1 MRTWN
6 GRTEDGAF
14 AVALEGS
21 ALRALDRYCRD
32 AGSVET
38 GGILIGR
45 YSDDLALAIV
55 REATPPPTDSKRGR
69 SWFVRGVTG
78 LSEMLGKRW
87 RARERTFYIGE
98 WHFHPVNCV
107 EPSRQ
112 DFAQMLEISRGREY
126 SCKEPLLLILGAGKR
141 EDLRVFR
148 AFVCP
153 ANDAPMEFHRANED
167 ELAVGVASGGFIS

>member
-1 MRTWN
+1 MKTWK
-6 GRTEDGAF
+6 GRTEDGTF
-14 AVALEGS
+14 AVELQGS
-21 ALRALDRYCRD
+21 VRGALDRYCRD

-55 REATPPPTDSKRGR
+55 RDATPPPTDSKRGR
-69 SWFVRGVTG
+69 SWFVRGVSG

-98 WHFHPVNCV
+98 WHFHPASHV
-107 EPSRQ
+107 EPSGE
-112 DFAQMLEISRGREY
+112 DFAQMLEISRARNY
-126 SCKEPLLLILGAGKR
+126 DCKEPLLLIFGASRHEGQR
-141 EDLRVFR
+141 NFR

-153 ANDAPMEFHRANED
+153 AEEAPIELHRAETD
-167 ELAVGVASGGFIS
+167 QQ